1 MERHR
6 KRRRDRPSFVR
17 PKSRRL
23 PAIQSECEGFATRFA
38 TRIRSHDESITPR
51 LTAVRPGPIVPIA
64 APEKL
69 HFRNVS
75 NRIQCAPANSLIATP
90 EFEQWLGKLRDA
102 KGKARILSRLDS
114 AALGNFGDC
123 ESVGEGVIEMRIHF
137 GPGYRVYFTR
147 RGTFVY
153 VLLIGGDKST
163 QKRDIK
169 RALKMA
175 RELKT

>member
-1 MERHR
+1 MTLWISKLLNDKHLPV
-6 KRRRDRPSFVR
+6 PSNP
-17 PKSRRL
+17 PKSPFLPPEPFREVNWTTTRARGIFAIPPEIRL
-23 PAIQSECEGFATRFA
+23 SSQICKKRK
-38 TRIRSHDESITPR
+38 IRYAS
-51 LTAVRPGPIVPIA
+51 
-64 APEKL
+64 
-69 HFRNVS
+69 VS
-75 NRIQCAPANSLIATP
+75 NRIHCMPVNSFIATP
-90 EFEQWLGKLRDA
+90 EFEHWLGKLRDP

-123 ESVGEGVIEMRIHF
+123 QYVGEGVSEMRIHF

-147 RGTFVY
+147 RGKVVY

-169 RALKMA
+169 RALNIA

>member
-1 MERHR
+1 
-6 KRRRDRPSFVR
+6 V
-17 PKSRRL
+17 
-23 PAIQSECEGFATRFA
+23 
-38 TRIRSHDESITPR
+38 
-51 LTAVRPGPIVPIA
+51 
-64 APEKL
+64 
-69 HFRNVS
+69 
-75 NRIQCAPANSLIATP
+75 NSLIATP
-90 EFEQWLGKLRDA
+90 EFERWLEKLRDA

-123 ESVGEGVIEMRIHF
+123 QAVGEGVTEMRIHF

-147 RGTFVY
+147 RDTVVY

-169 RALKMA
+169 RAQQIA

>member
-1 MERHR
+1 M
-6 KRRRDRPSFVR
+6 
-17 PKSRRL
+17 
-23 PAIQSECEGFATRFA
+23 
-38 TRIRSHDESITPR
+38 
-51 LTAVRPGPIVPIA
+51 
-64 APEKL
+64 
-69 HFRNVS
+69 
-75 NRIQCAPANSLIATP
+75 NSLAATP
-90 EFEQWLGKLRDA
+90 EFDLWLGKLRDA

-123 ESVGEGVIEMRIHF
+123 QSVGEGVSEMRIHF

-147 RGTFVY
+147 RGKLVY

-169 RALKMA
+169 RALNIA

>member
-1 MERHR
+1 M
-6 KRRRDRPSFVR
+6 
-17 PKSRRL
+17 
-23 PAIQSECEGFATRFA
+23 
-38 TRIRSHDESITPR
+38 
-51 LTAVRPGPIVPIA
+51 
-64 APEKL
+64 
-69 HFRNVS
+69 
-75 NRIQCAPANSLIATP
+75 NSLIATP
-90 EFEQWLGKLRDA
+90 EFEQWLESLRDA

-114 AALGNFGDC
+114 VALGNFGDC
-123 ESVGEGVIEMRIHF
+123 QSVGDGVSEMRIHF

-169 RALKMA
+169 RALTMA